1 MPCRFDPRPQ
11 EVFVTLRFRHLVLRR
26 PIAVIDLES
35 TGTDPAADRVV
46 ELAVLTHAPDRAP
59 NLFATRVN
67 PERPIPAAA
76 TAVHGIGNADVRD
89 APTFA
94 ALAPDLARRLANC
107 DLTGF
112 GITGFDLPLLAAEF
126 ARAGV
131 SFPLAGRAVLDALAV
146 YRRHEA
152 RTLAAAVGFYLGRDH
167 PGAHAAGADAVAAA
181 EVLDAQVARY
191 GLPAA
196 PADLHAALVEVD
208 VAGKFR
214 RGPGGAV
221 VFAFGKHAG
230 RPLADVART
239 DPDYLGWMLT
249 RPFLAD
255 VHDRVR
261 AALDTV
267 YGRR

>member
-1 MPCRFDPRPQ
+1 MPLHARSL
-11 EVFVTLRFRHLVLRR
+11 EEFVILHFRHLVLRR
-26 PIAVIDLES
+26 PLAVIDLES
-35 TGTDPAADRVV
+35 TGTDPTTDRVV
-46 ELAVLTHAPDRAP
+46 EVAVLTIPHDGAPDI
-59 NLFATRVN
+59 FATRVN
-67 PERPIPAAA
+67 PGRPVPAAA
-76 TAVHGIGNADVRD
+76 TAVHGIGDADVRD

-94 ALAPDLARRLANC
+94 ALAPTLARRLVDC
-107 DLTGF
+107 DLAGF

-126 ARAGV
+126 GRAGV

-146 YRRHEA
+146 YRRYEA
-152 RTLAAAVGFYLGRDH
+152 RTLAAAVAFYLGRDH
-167 PGAHAAGADAVAAA
+167 AGAHAAGADAIAAA
-181 EVLDAQVARY
+181 AVLDAQVGRY
-191 GLPAA
+191 GLPPA
-196 PADLHAALVEVD
+196 PADLYAALVEVD

-214 RGPGGAV
+214 RGPDGAV

-239 DPDYLGWMLT
+239 DPDYLAWMLT

>member
-1 MPCRFDPRPQ
+1 MTYRL
-11 EVFVTLRFRHLVLRR
+11 EHLKPRR
-26 PIAVIDLES
+26 PLAVLDLES
-35 TGTDPAADRVV
+35 TGADPATDRVV
-46 ELAVLTHAPDRAP
+46 ELAVLTLAPDRAGD
-59 NLFATRVN
+59 LFVTRVN
-67 PERPIPAAA
+67 PRRPIPAAA
-76 TAVHGIGNADVRD
+76 TAVHGIGDADVRD

-94 ALAPDLARRLANC
+94 ALAADLNRQLADCDLA
-107 DLTGF
+107 GF

-131 SFPLAGRAVLDALAV
+131 SFPLAGRAVLDALTV

-152 RTLAAAVGFYLGRDH
+152 RTLAAAVAFYLGREH
-167 PGAHAAGADAVAAA
+167 AGAHAAGADALAAA
-181 EVLDAQVARY
+181 AVLDAQVGRY

-196 PADLHAALVEVD
+196 PAELHAALVEVD

-214 RGPGGAV
+214 RGPDGAV
-221 VFAFGKHAG
+221 VFGFGKHAG

-267 YGRR
+267 FRQR